1 MRLFAVLLLLSIA
14 PTLAARNVARVDD
27 RRNDE
32 HSYAEPTKV
41 LVKDIALDL
50 TVDFDKKI
58 LDGNANLSL
67 EWAPSKQKHI
77 RTNWQLVLDTRD
89 LAIKK
94 IEGSTGRMAWQP
106 LKYNLAPRDAIFGS
120 KLTISMSQAYKNVRI
135 TYATSPQASGL
146 QWLDAPLTAGKKQPF
161 MFSQSQSIHARSWVP
176 LQDTPGVRF
185 TYSAHIKTPKNA
197 MALMSANNAPD
208 AIRDGD
214 YSFRM
219 PQPISSYLLAISA
232 GDLVFEPISN
242 RVGVWAE
249 PLVVKK
255 AAWEFADTEKM
266 IVETEKMFG
275 PYRWERYDILVLP
288 ASFPFGGMEN
298 PRLTFATPTIIVGDR
313 SQTSLIAHELAH
325 SWSGNLVTNSSW
337 KDMWLNEGFTTYVQ
351 GRIVEAVY
359 GKELA
364 DMEDVIGE
372 FDARAE
378 VESLKPE
385 MQLLALPAMPGL
397 DPDEASSDIAYEKGQ
412 WFLTFLEQ
420 RYGRDLF
427 DPFLRSWFDEHA
439 FKTATTNDFVAFYK
453 KRLPNKKPSAVTEK
467 EFNTWVYEPGIP
479 TFAKATVSSRF
490 TAVDAARE
498 SWLAGKLAA
507 KKIPAQ
513 KWSTQEWTHFLGN
526 LPKTLPVAKLKELD
540 KAFKLTGTPNGE
552 IAMRWYP
559 ITIRSG
565 YANARP
571 AIAAFLQKVGRRK
584 LIIPSYTALTET
596 KDGLAFAR
604 NVFASARPGYH
615 PITIGTVE
623 SLLSKAKP

>member
-1 MRLFAVLLLLSIA
+1 MRTYAALLVMLVSPAFA
-14 PTLAARNVARVDD
+14 AAIDE

-32 HSYAEPTKV
+32 HSYAEPTQV
-41 LVKDIALDL
+41 VVKDIALDL

-58 LDGNANLSL
+58 LNGSANLSL
-67 EWAPSKQKHI
+67 NWLNPKHK
-77 RTNWQLVLDTRD
+77 QLVLDTRD
-89 LAIKK
+89 LAIEK
-94 IEGSTGRMAWQP
+94 IEGATGRMAWQN
-106 LKYNLAPRDAIFGS
+106 LKYSLAPRDDIFGS
-120 KLTISMSQAYKNVRI
+120 KLTIAMPQAYGNVRI
-135 TYATSPQASGL
+135 TYSTSPNASGL
-146 QWLDAPLTAGKKQPF
+146 QWLDSPLTAGKKQPF
-161 MFSQSQSIHARSWVP
+161 MFSQSQAIHARSWVP

-185 TYSAHIKTPKNA
+185 TYSANIKTPKNA

-208 AIRDGD
+208 AVRDGD

-232 GDLVFEPISN
+232 GDLVFEPISK

-249 PLVVKK
+249 PSVVKK
-255 AAWEFADTEKM
+255 AAWEFSDTEKM

-288 ASFPFGGMEN
+288 PSFPFGGMEN

-372 FDARAE
+372 FDAKAE
-378 VESLKPE
+378 VDSLEPH
-385 MQLLALPAMPGL
+385 MQLLALAAMPGK
-397 DPDEASSDIAYEKGQ
+397 DPDEALSDIAYEKGQ

-420 RYGRDLF
+420 RYGRELF

-439 FKTATTNDFVAFYK
+439 FKSATTNDFVAFYK
-453 KRLPNKKPSAVTEK
+453 KHLPNKKPGAVTEQ
-467 EFNTWVYEPGIP
+467 EFNAWIYEPRIP
-479 TFAKATVSSRF
+479 VYAKSTQSLRF
-490 TAVDAARE
+490 IAVDAARNG
-498 SWLAGKLAA
+498 WLAGKLSA
-507 KKIPAQ
+507 KKIPAK
-513 KWSTQEWTHFLGN
+513 KWSTQEWAHFLDN
-526 LPKTLPVAKLKELD
+526 LPKTLPLKKLQDLD
-540 KAFKLTGTPNGE
+540 AAFKLTGTPNGE

-565 YANARP
+565 YLKSRW
-571 AIAAFLQKVGRRK
+571 KSV
-584 LIIPSYTALTET
+584 
-596 KDGLAFAR
+596 
-604 NVFASARPGYH
+604 V
-615 PITIGTVE
+615 
-623 SLLSKAKP
+623 

>member
-1 MRLFAVLLLLSIA
+1 MRLFAALFVLLVSPA
-14 PTLAARNVARVDD
+14 FAATFDE

-32 HSYAEPTKV
+32 HSYAEPTQV
-41 LVKDIALDL
+41 VVKDIALDL

-58 LDGNANLSL
+58 LSGSANLSL
-67 EWAPSKQKHI
+67 NWLNPKHG
-77 RTNWQLVLDTRD
+77 QLVLDTRD
-89 LAIKK
+89 LSIEK
-94 IEGSTGRMAWQP
+94 IEGTTGRMAWQP
-106 LKYNLAPRDAIFGS
+106 LKYSLASRDAIFGS
-120 KLTISMSQAYKNVRI
+120 KLTISLPQAYSNVRI
-135 TYATSPQASGL
+135 TYSTSPKASGL

-185 TYSAHIKTPKNA
+185 TYSANIKTPANA

-208 AIRDGD
+208 AVRDGD

-242 RVGVWAE
+242 RVGVWGE
-249 PLVVKK
+249 PSVVKK

-288 ASFPFGGMEN
+288 PSFPFGGMEN

-372 FDARAE
+372 FDAKSE
-378 VESLKPE
+378 VDSLDPG
-385 MQLLALPAMPGL
+385 MQLLALPAMPGM

-420 RYGRDLF
+420 RYGRELF

-439 FKTATTNDFVAFYK
+439 FSTATTTDFVAFYK
-453 KRLPNKKPSAVTEK
+453 KNLPGKKPGAVTDA

-479 TFAKATVSSRF
+479 AFATSTQSLRF
-490 TAVDAARE
+490 IAVDAARNG
-498 SWLAGKLAA
+498 WLAGKLSA
-507 KKIPAQ
+507 KKIPAK
-513 KWSTQEWTHFLGN
+513 KWSTQEWSHFLDN
-526 LPKTLPVAKLKELD
+526 LPKTLPLKKLQELD

-552 IAMRWYP
+552 IGMRWYP

-565 YANARP
+565 YVKARP
-571 AIAAFLQKVGRRK
+571 EIEAFLKKIGRRK
-584 LIIPSYTALTET
+584 LIMPSYTALSES
-596 KDGLAFAR
+596 KDGLEFAKQ
-604 NVFASARPGYH
+604 VFAKARPGYH

-623 SLLSKAKP
+623 ALLGKAKP

>member
-1 MRLFAVLLLLSIA
+1 MRLFAVLLLIAIA
-14 PTLAARNVARVDD
+14 PAIAAKTVSKTDD

-41 LVKDIALDL
+41 VVKDIALDL

-58 LDGNANLSL
+58 ISGSANLSL
-67 EWAPSKQKHI
+67 SWLKPSYK
-77 RTNWQLVLDTRD
+77 QLVLDTRD
-89 LAIKK
+89 LTIEK
-94 IEGSTGRMAWQP
+94 IEGTTGRMAWQP
-106 LKYNLAPRDAIFGS
+106 LKYSMAARDDIFGS
-120 KLTISMSQAYKNVRI
+120 KLTIEMPKAHSNVRI
-135 TYATSPQASGL
+135 TYSTSPQASGL

-161 MFSQSQSIHARSWVP
+161 MFSQSQAIHARSWVP

-185 TYSAHIKTPKNA
+185 TYSAHIKTAKNA

-208 AIRDGD
+208 ALRDGD
-214 YSFRM
+214 YAFRM
-219 PQPISSYLLAISA
+219 QQPISSYLLAIAA
-232 GDLVFEPISN
+232 GDLVFEPISK
-242 RVGVWAE
+242 RAGVWAE
-249 PLVVKK
+249 PSVVKK

-266 IVETEKMFG
+266 IAAAEKLYG

-298 PRLTFATPTIIVGDR
+298 PRLTFATPTVIVGDR

-325 SWSGNLVTNSSW
+325 SWSGNLVTNASW

-359 GKELA
+359 GKDLA

-372 FDARAE
+372 FDAKNE
-378 VESLKPE
+378 VKTLAPN
-385 MQLLALPAMPGL
+385 MQLLALAAMPGT
-397 DPDEASSDIAYEKGQ
+397 DPDEALTDIAYEKGQ

-420 RYGRDLF
+420 RYGRELF

-439 FKTATTNDFVAFYK
+439 FKAATTTDFVEFYK
-453 KRLPNKKPSAVTEK
+453 KRLPNKKPGAVSDK
-467 EFNTWVYEPGIP
+467 EFMTWLYEPGIP
-479 TFAKATVSSRF
+479 SFAKATVSPRF
-490 TAVDAARE
+490 QAVDAARE
-498 SWLAGKLAA
+498 TWLAGKLIA

-513 KWSTQEWTHFLGN
+513 KWSTQEWTHFLDN
-526 LPKTLPVAKLKELD
+526 LPKTLPVTKLKELD
-540 KAFKLTGTPNGE
+540 SAFKLTGTPNGE

-565 YANARP
+565 YEKARP

-584 LIIPSYTALTET
+584 LIMPSYTALTET
-596 KDGLAFAR
+596 KDGLTFAKT
-604 NVFASARPGYH
+604 VFASARPGYH

-623 SLLSKAKP
+623 SLLGKAKP

>member
-1 MRLFAVLLLLSIA
+1 MRLFIALLLLGSA
-14 PTLAARNVARVDD
+14 PAFAAKIDD

-32 HSYAEPTKV
+32 HSYAEPRQV

-50 TVDFDKKI
+50 TLDFDKKI
-58 LDGNANLSL
+58 ISGSANLSL
-67 EWAPSKQKHI
+67 TWVEPKHK
-77 RTNWQLVLDTRD
+77 QLVLDTRD
-89 LAIKK
+89 LTIEK
-94 IEGSTGRMAWQP
+94 IEGKTGRMAWQP
-106 LKYNLAPRDAIFGS
+106 LTYSLAPRDAIFGS
-120 KLTISMSQAYKNVRI
+120 KLTIQTPKPYGNVRI

-146 QWLDAPLTAGKKQPF
+146 QWLDAPLTSGKKQPF

-185 TYSAHIKTPKNA
+185 TYSALVKTPKNA

-249 PLVVKK
+249 PSVVKK

-372 FDARAE
+372 FDAKAE
-378 VESLKPE
+378 VKTLAPN
-385 MQLLALPAMPGL
+385 MQLLALPAMPGV

-420 RYGRDLF
+420 RYGREVF

-439 FKTATTNDFVAFYK
+439 FKTATTTDFVAFYK
-453 KRLPNKKPSAVTEK
+453 KRLPNKKPGAVTDK
-467 EFNTWVYEPGIP
+467 ELMTWIYEPGIP
-479 TFAKATVSSRF
+479 TFAKATVSPRF
-490 TAVDAARE
+490 AAVDAARK

-513 KWSTQEWTHFLGN
+513 KWSTQEWVHFLDN
-526 LPKTLPVAKLKELD
+526 LPETLPVIKLQELD
-540 KAFKLTGTPNGE
+540 SAFKLTGTPNGE

-565 YANARP
+565 YVKARP
-571 AIAAFLQKVGRRK
+571 AIAAFLEKVGRRK
-584 LIIPSYTALTET
+584 LIIPSYTALTES
-596 KDGLAFAR
+596 KDGLVYAR
-604 NVFASARPGYH
+604 AVFASARPGYH

>member
-1 MRLFAVLLLLSIA
+1 MRLFAALFVLLVSPA
-14 PTLAARNVARVDD
+14 FAATFDE
-27 RRNDE
+27 RRYDE
-32 HSYAEPTKV
+32 HSYAEPTQV
-41 LVKDIALDL
+41 VVKDIALDL

-58 LDGNANLSL
+58 LRGSANLSL
-67 EWAPSKQKHI
+67 NWLNPKHG
-77 RTNWQLVLDTRD
+77 QLVLDTRD
-89 LAIKK
+89 LSIEK
-94 IEGSTGRMAWQP
+94 IEGTTGRMAWQP
-106 LKYNLAPRDAIFGS
+106 LKYSLSPRDDIFGS
-120 KLTISMSQAYKNVRI
+120 KLTINMPQAFGNVRI
-135 TYATSPQASGL
+135 SYSTSPQASGL

-185 TYSAHIKTPKNA
+185 TYSANIKTPANA

-208 AIRDGD
+208 AVRDGD

-242 RVGVWAE
+242 RVGVWGE
-249 PLVVKK
+249 PSVVKK

-288 ASFPFGGMEN
+288 PSFPFGGMEN

-372 FDARAE
+372 FDARSE
-378 VESLKPE
+378 VDSLDPG
-385 MQLLALPAMPGL
+385 MQLLALPAMPGM

-439 FKTATTNDFVAFYK
+439 FSTATTTDFVAFYK
-453 KRLPNKKPSAVTEK
+453 KNLPGKKPGAVTDA

-479 TFAKATVSSRF
+479 TFATSTQSLRF
-490 TAVDAARE
+490 IAVDAARNG
-498 SWLAGKLAA
+498 WLAGKLSA
-507 KKIPAQ
+507 KKIPAK
-513 KWSTQEWTHFLGN
+513 KWSTQEWSHFLDN
-526 LPKTLPVAKLKELD
+526 LPKTLPLKKLQELD

-552 IAMRWYP
+552 IGMRWYP

-565 YANARP
+565 YVKARP
-571 AIAAFLQKVGRRK
+571 EIEAFLKKIGRRK
-584 LIIPSYTALTET
+584 LIMPSYIALTES
-596 KDGLAFAR
+596 KDGLEFAKQ
-604 NVFASARPGYH
+604 VFTKARPGYH

-623 SLLSKAKP
+623 ALLGKAKP

>member
-14 PTLAARNVARVDD
+14 PTLAARTIVKTDD

-32 HSYAEPTKV
+32 HSYAEPKQV
-41 LVKDIALDL
+41 LVNDIALDL

-58 LDGNANLSL
+58 ISGSANLSL
-67 EWAPSKQKHI
+67 SWLKPKHK
-77 RTNWQLVLDTRD
+77 QLVLDTRD
-89 LAIKK
+89 LAITK
-94 IEGSTGRMAWQP
+94 IEGTTGRMAWQP
-106 LKYNLAPRDAIFGS
+106 LKYSLAPRDAIFGS
-120 KLTISMSQAYKNVRI
+120 KLTINMPQAYKNVRI

-176 LQDTPGVRF
+176 LQDTPSVRF
-185 TYSAHIKTPKNA
+185 TYSANIKTPKNA

-249 PLVVKK
+249 PSVVKK
-255 AAWEFADTEKM
+255 AAWEFDDTEKM

-378 VESLKPE
+378 VDSLKPE

-420 RYGRDLF
+420 RYSRDLF

-439 FKTATTNDFVAFYK
+439 FKTVTTNDFVAFYN
-453 KRLPNKKPSAVTEK
+453 KRLPNKKPGAVTEK

-479 TFAKATVSSRF
+479 AFAKATVSPRF
-490 TAVDAARE
+490 AAVDAARE
-498 SWLAGKLAA
+498 SWVAGKLAA

-526 LPKTLPVAKLKELD
+526 LPKTLPLAKLQELD

-559 ITIRSG
+559 LTIRSG
-565 YANARP
+565 YVKVRP

-596 KDGLAFAR
+596 KDGWAFAQK
-604 NVFASARPGYH
+604 VFVSARPGYH

-623 SLLSKAKP
+623 ALLNKTKP

>member
-1 MRLFAVLLLLSIA
+1 MRLFAALFVMLVSPA
-14 PTLAARNVARVDD
+14 FAATFDE

-32 HSYAEPTKV
+32 HSYAEPTQV
-41 LVKDIALDL
+41 VVKDIALDL
-50 TVDFDKKI
+50 TVDFDRKI
-58 LDGNANLSL
+58 LSGSANLSL
-67 EWAPSKQKHI
+67 DWVNPGH
-77 RTNWQLVLDTRD
+77 RQLVLDTRD
-89 LAIKK
+89 LTIEK
-94 IEGSTGRMAWQP
+94 IEGTTGRMAWQS
-106 LKYNLAPRDAIFGS
+106 LKYTLAQRDDIFGS
-120 KLTISMSQAYKNVRI
+120 KLVIDMPQAFKNVRI

-185 TYSAHIKTPKNA
+185 TYSANIKTPANA

-208 AIRDGD
+208 AVRDGD

-249 PLVVKK
+249 PSVVKK

-288 ASFPFGGMEN
+288 PSFPFGGMEN

-372 FDARAE
+372 FDAKSE
-378 VESLKPE
+378 VDSLAPT
-385 MQLLALPAMPGL
+385 MQLLALPAMPGM

-420 RYGRDLF
+420 RYGRELF

-439 FKTATTNDFVAFYK
+439 FSTATTTDFVEFYK
-453 KRLPNKKPSAVTEK
+453 KNLPGKKPGAVTQA

-479 TFAKATVSSRF
+479 AFAKSTQSLRF
-490 TAVDAARE
+490 IAVDAARNG
-498 SWLAGKLAA
+498 WLAGKLSA
-507 KKIPAQ
+507 KKIPAK
-513 KWSTQEWTHFLGN
+513 KWSTQEWSHFLDN
-526 LPKTLPVAKLKELD
+526 LPKTLPLKKLQELD
-540 KAFKLTGTPNGE
+540 NAFKLTGTPNGE
-552 IAMRWYP
+552 IGMRWYP

-565 YANARP
+565 YVKARP
-571 AIAAFLQKVGRRK
+571 EIEAFLKKIGRRK
-584 LIIPSYTALTET
+584 LIMPSYTALTES
-596 KDGLAFAR
+596 KDGL
-604 NVFASARPGYH
+604 VFAKQVFAKARPGYH

-623 SLLSKAKP
+623 ALLGKANP

>member
-1 MRLFAVLLLLSIA
+1 MRLFAALLVLLVTPAFAQKI
-14 PTLAARNVARVDD
+14 DD

-32 HSYAEPTKV
+32 HSYSEPMQV
-41 LVKDIALDL
+41 VVKDIALDL

-58 LDGNANLSL
+58 LSGSANLSL
-67 EWAPSKQKHI
+67 GWLNSNHK
-77 RTNWQLVLDTRD
+77 QLVLDTRD
-89 LAIKK
+89 LTIEK
-94 IEGSTGRMAWQP
+94 IEGTTGRMAWQP
-106 LKYNLAPRDAIFGS
+106 LKYSLAPRDDIFGS
-120 KLTISMSQAYKNVRI
+120 KLTIEMPQAYGNVRI
-135 TYATSPQASGL
+135 SYSTSPQASGL

-161 MFSQSQSIHARSWVP
+161 MFSQSQAIHARSWVP

-185 TYSAHIKTPKNA
+185 TYSANIKTPKNA

-208 AIRDGD
+208 AVRDGE

-242 RVGVWAE
+242 RVGVWGE
-249 PLVVKK
+249 PSVVKK

-266 IVETEKMFG
+266 IVETEEMFG

-288 ASFPFGGMEN
+288 PSFPFGGMEN

-372 FDARAE
+372 FDARSE
-378 VESLKPE
+378 VESLVPH
-385 MQLLALPAMPGL
+385 MQLLALAAMPGQ
-397 DPDEASSDIAYEKGQ
+397 DPDEALSDIAYEKGQ

-420 RYGRDLF
+420 RYGREVF
-427 DPFLRSWFDEHA
+427 DPFLRSWFDEYA
-439 FKTATTNDFVAFYK
+439 FKSATTNDFVAYYK
-453 KRLPNKKPSAVTEK
+453 KHLPNKKPGAVTDA
-467 EFNTWVYEPGIP
+467 EFNTWIYEPGIP
-479 TFAKATVSSRF
+479 SFAKATQSTRF
-490 TAVDAARE
+490 IAVDAARNG
-498 SWLAGKLAA
+498 WLAGKLSA
-507 KKIPAQ
+507 KKIPAK
-513 KWSTQEWTHFLGN
+513 KWSTQEWAHFLDN
-526 LPKTLPVAKLKELD
+526 LPKTLPLKKLQELD

-552 IAMRWYP
+552 IGMRWYP

-565 YANARP
+565 YVKSRP
-571 AIAAFLQKVGRRK
+571 AIEAFLNKIGRRK
-584 LIIPSYTALTET
+584 LIMPSYTALTES
-596 KDGLAFAR
+596 KDGLEFAKQ
-604 NVFASARPGYH
+604 VFAKARPGYH
-615 PITIGTVE
+615 PITIGSVE
-623 SLLSKAKP
+623 ALLGKANP

>member
-1 MRLFAVLLLLSIA
+1 VRLFAALLVLLVTPA
-14 PTLAARNVARVDD
+14 FAQKVDD

-32 HSYAEPTKV
+32 HSYAEPMQV
-41 LVKDIALDL
+41 VVKDIALDL

-58 LDGNANLSL
+58 LSGSANLGL
-67 EWAPSKQKHI
+67 
-77 RTNWQLVLDTRD
+77 NWVNPMHRQLVLDTRD
-89 LAIKK
+89 LT
-94 IEGSTGRMAWQP
+94 IEKVEGTTGRMAWQP
-106 LKYNLAPRDAIFGS
+106 LKYSLAPRDDIFGS
-120 KLTISMSQAYKNVRI
+120 KLTIEMPQAYGNVRI
-135 TYATSPQASGL
+135 SYSTSPQASGL

-161 MFSQSQSIHARSWVP
+161 MFSQSQAIHARSWVP

-185 TYSAHIKTPKNA
+185 TYSANIKTPKNA

-208 AIRDGD
+208 AVRDGE

-242 RVGVWAE
+242 RVGVWGE
-249 PLVVKK
+249 PSVVKK

-288 ASFPFGGMEN
+288 PSFPFGGMEN

-351 GRIVEAVY
+351 GRITEAVY

-372 FDARAE
+372 FDARSE
-378 VESLKPE
+378 VESLEPH
-385 MQLLALPAMPGL
+385 MQLLALAAMPGQ
-397 DPDEASSDIAYEKGQ
+397 DPDEALSDIAYEKGQ

-420 RYGRDLF
+420 RYGREVF

-439 FKTATTNDFVAFYK
+439 FKSATTNDFVAFYK
-453 KRLPNKKPSAVTEK
+453 KHLPNKKPGAVTDA
-467 EFNTWVYEPGIP
+467 EFNTWIYEPGIP
-479 TFAKATVSSRF
+479 SFAKATQSTRF
-490 TAVDAARE
+490 IAVDAARNG
-498 SWLAGKLAA
+498 WLAGKLST
-507 KKIPAQ
+507 KKIPAK
-513 KWSTQEWTHFLGN
+513 KWSTQEWAHFLDN
-526 LPKTLPVAKLKELD
+526 LPKTLPLKKLEELD

-552 IAMRWYP
+552 IGMRWYP

-565 YANARP
+565 YVKSRP
-571 AIAAFLQKVGRRK
+571 AIEAFLNKIGRRK
-584 LIIPSYTALTET
+584 LIMPSYTALTES
-596 KDGLAFAR
+596 KDGLEFAKQ
-604 NVFASARPGYH
+604 VFAKARPGYH
-615 PITIGTVE
+615 PITIGSVE
-623 SLLSKAKP
+623 ALLGKANP